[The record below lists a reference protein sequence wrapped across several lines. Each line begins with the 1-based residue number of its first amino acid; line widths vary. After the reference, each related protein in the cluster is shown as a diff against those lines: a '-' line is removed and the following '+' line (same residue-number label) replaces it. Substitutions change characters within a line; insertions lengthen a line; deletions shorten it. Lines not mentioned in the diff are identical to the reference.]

1 MKETDVTEKIE
12 EALRLYRDLAEEMKY
27 PVFAMQT
34 LAEFCDKQTVAGLRQ
49 FIALCRRTRSTP
61 CNSEGRAIR
70 TTLKQADRAIRR
82 N

>member
-1 MKETDVTEKIE
+1 MKETEVTENIE
-12 EALRLYRDLAEEMKY
+12 EALRLYRDLAEEMKH

-34 LAEFCDKQTVAGLRQ
+34 LAEFCDEQTLAGLRQ

-61 CNSEGRAIR
+61 CSSEGRAIR